1 MVLFII
7 IQKKS
12 MKNLWE
18 NAISYEQYLKDTEAK
33 IVELSTSSDENDKT
47 YHHYYQLGLTRMQ
60 RVDKTY
66 KPQEELLEK
75 LNSKNFKGKF
85 LIISEGWC
93 GDAAMI
99 IPVIQH
105 FFHGRNE
112 MKITYRDQ
120 NNLIDSYLTNGAKSI
135 PIVLI
140 LNENNEVISHWGPRP
155 KFGMELLK
163 KHKQNPET
171 YNSDEFHNDLQ
182 VYYSKNKGQD
192 IIQELLE
199 KL

>member
-1 MVLFII
+1 
-7 IQKKS
+7 

-18 NAISYEQYLKDTEAK
+18 NAVSDEQYLKDAETK
-33 IVELSTSSDENDKT
+33 IIELENSSDENDKT

-75 LNSKNFKGKF
+75 FNSKKFKGNF

-99 IPVIQH
+99 IPVIHQ
-105 FFHGRNE
+105 FFQERNE
-112 MKITYRDQ
+112 VKITYRDE
-120 NNLIDSYLTNGAKSI
+120 NDLIESYLTNGAKSI

-140 LNENNEVISHWGPRP
+140 LNESNEVISHWGPRP

-163 KHKQNPET
+163 KHKGNPEN

-182 VYYSKNKGQD
+182 VYYSKNKGKD
-192 IIQELLE
+192 IIEELLD